1 MENETLRVYFDN
13 AASCQPDPKILGHY
27 YAYASRFYANQEA
40 AHSLAYNLRTKIELA
55 ATQLSQALCG
65 QSTDVH
71 WGHSGTDIFSLFSEF
86 EGFQNGNIVT
96 APMEHPAMST
106 ALNRT
111 GSEIREVKISDGR
124 VDLEH
129 LAKLL
134 DEKTVLTSIHHVQS
148 ETGVIQDLAA
158 VRKVIDKEA
167 PQSIFM
173 SDTIQ
178 SAGKI
183 KIPWNEAKLDI
194 ISVSG
199 HKTGAPACGALLLN
213 DHNLK
218 IKAFC
223 KYLKLCRKE
232 YYTASRPEP
241 AAVLAL
247 TQCLAK
253 QQIEQA
259 ENLAKINKINNFLR
273 QELPKLKLFN
283 NKKIIL
289 TMPEENASPYI
300 LHFIV
305 PGYQSGVLVR
315 MLSEESVYFSA
326 GSACLSESDKP
337 SATLTAMGFSKD
349 DAYAGVRLSFC
360 LENTLK
366 HAEIFINKFQKAL
379 LGY

>member
-1 MENETLRVYFDN
+1 MENKLRVYFDN

-40 AHSLAYNLRTKIELA
+40 AHSLAYNLRTQIELA
-55 ATQLSQALCG
+55 ETQLSQALCG
-65 QSTDVH
+65 QKTNVH
-71 WGHSGTDIFSLFSEF
+71 WGYSGTDIFSLFSEF
-86 EGFQNGNIVT
+86 KGFQNGNIVT
-96 APMEHPAMST
+96 TPMEHPAMAA
-106 ALNRT
+106 ALMRT
-111 GSEIREVKISDGR
+111 GSEIREVNITDGR
-124 VDLEH
+124 IDLEH
-129 LAKLL
+129 LSKQL
-134 DEKTVLTSIHHVQS
+134 DERTVLTSIHHVQS

-158 VRKVIDKEA
+158 VRKVIDKYA
-167 PQSIFM
+167 PQSVFM

-199 HKTGAPACGALLLN
+199 HKIGAPACGALLLN
-213 DHNLK
+213 NSNTT

-223 KYLKLCRKE
+223 EYLTLCRKK
-232 YYTASRPEP
+232 YYTAGRPEP
-241 AAVLAL
+241 AAILAL
-247 TQCLAK
+247 AQCVVKEQAK
-253 QQIEQA
+253 LA
-259 ENLAKINKINNFLR
+259 ENLAGINKINSFLR
-273 QELPKLKLFN
+273 QELPKLKLIN

-289 TMPEENASPYI
+289 TIPEENTSPYI

-337 SATLTAMGFSKD
+337 SVTLTAMEFNKE
-349 DAYAGVRLSFC
+349 DAYAGIRLSFC
-360 LENTLK
+360 LENTLN
-366 HAEIFINKFQKAL
+366 HAEIFIKKFQKAL
-379 LGY
+379 LNY

>member
-1 MENETLRVYFDN
+1 MGNKLRVYFDN

-40 AHSLAYNLRTKIELA
+40 AHSLAYNLRTQIELA
-55 ATQLSQALCG
+55 AGQLSQALCG
-65 QSTDVH
+65 QKTDIH

-86 EGFQNGNIVT
+86 KGFQNGNIVT
-96 APMEHPAMST
+96 TPIEHPAMT
-106 ALNRT
+106 AALKRS
-111 GSEIREVKISDGR
+111 GSEIREVKITGGR

-129 LAKLL
+129 LARML

-148 ETGVIQDLAA
+148 ETGVIQNLAA
-158 VRKVIDKEA
+158 IRKVLDKHA
-167 PQSIFM
+167 PQSVFM

-199 HKTGAPACGALLLN
+199 HKIGAPACGALLLN
-213 DHNLK
+213 NSNAK

-223 KYLKLCRKE
+223 EYLTLCRKE
-232 YYTASRPEP
+232 YYTAGRPEP
-241 AAVLAL
+241 AAILAL
-247 TQCLAK
+247 AQCLVQQQTK
-253 QQIEQA
+253 QT
-259 ENLAKINKINNFLR
+259 ENLAGINKINSFLR
-273 QELPKLKLFN
+273 QKLPKLKLFN
-283 NKKIIL
+283 DKKIIL
-289 TMPEENASPYI
+289 TIPEENASPYI

-337 SATLTAMGFSKD
+337 SAALTAMGFNKE
-349 DAYAGVRLSFC
+349 DAYAGIRLSFC
-360 LENTLK
+360 LQNTLK
-366 HAEIFINKFQKAL
+366 HAEIFIRKFQKAL
-379 LGY
+379 LNY